1 MNKYLFSAFVFLLLS
16 LFTGVQGLH
25 AETWRIGT
33 WKTAQTIQP
42 FFYEDFSGSAR
53 VQVFPFT
60 NPADQRSAL
69 LAGSLDMT
77 GTTLV
82 HAIAAAS
89 RGEPVVLVAALC
101 NKSSAL
107 VVHKNSQVQDVADLK
122 EMSIGYVPGTMH
134 EVLLRETLEQHGV
147 DPERD
152 VNLRRVDF
160 FDMGTALARGDI
172 DAFLSG
178 EPFPSLA
185 VHQGYGR
192 ILTYPYFDDSI
203 GHINAGLL
211 VTSKTVK
218 ERPELVQ
225 SMVNAHMQATE
236 HLTRHKDQWLQA
248 AGDFG
253 TPIEVLQ
260 TAADNMELA
269 WDMDETF
276 VRRVQK
282 LGARMQE
289 LGMIDE
295 QPDYEKLLNTT
306 FVENAR
312 RQNGHE

>member
-1 MNKYLFSAFVFLLLS
+1 MNKYFFSAVVLFLS
-16 LFTGVQGLH
+16 LFTGIQGLY
-25 AETWRIGT
+25 AETWHIGT

-89 RGEPVVLVAALC
+89 RGEPVVLVASLC

-107 VVHKNSQVQDVADLK
+107 VVHKDSQIQDAAGLK
-122 EMSIGYVPGTMH
+122 DMRIGYVPGTMH
-134 EVLLRETLEQHGV
+134 EVLLRETLEQHGLE
-147 DPERD
+147 PKKD
-152 VNLRRVDF
+152 VNLIRVDF
-160 FDMGTALARGDI
+160 FDMGIALARGDI

-192 ILTYPYFDDSI
+192 ILAYPYFDDSI

-211 VTSKTVK
+211 VSSKTVNK
-218 ERPELVQ
+218 RPEKVQ
-225 SMVNAHMQATE
+225 SMVSAHVQATGY
-236 HLTRHKDQWLQA
+236 LTEHKDQWLQA
-248 AGDFG
+248 AADFG
-253 TPIEVLQ
+253 TPLEVLQ
-260 TAADNMELA
+260 TAAGNMELA

-282 LGARMQE
+282 LGVRMLE
-289 LGMIDE
+289 LGFIE
-295 QPDYEKLLNTT
+295 RQPDYAELLDTS

-312 RQNGHE
+312 RYNGHE

>member
-1 MNKYLFSAFVFLLLS
+1 MNKYLFSVAALVLS
-16 LFTGVQGLH
+16 LFTGVQDLP

-42 FFYEDFSGSAR
+42 FFYDDFSGSAR

-107 VVHKNSQVQDVADLK
+107 VVHKDSRVQDVADLK

-134 EVLLRETLEQHGV
+134 EVLLREILDQHGV

-172 DAFLSG
+172 DAYLSG

-192 ILTYPYFDDSI
+192 ILAYPYFDDSI
-203 GHINAGLL
+203 GNINAGLL
-211 VTSKTVK
+211 VTSRTVK
-218 ERPELVQ
+218 ERPEFIQ

-236 HLTRHKDQWLQA
+236 YLTGHKDQWLQA
-248 AGDFG
+248 AADFG
-253 TPIEVLQ
+253 TPLEVLQ
-260 TAADNMELA
+260 AA
-269 WDMDETF
+269 
-276 VRRVQK
+276 
-282 LGARMQE
+282 
-289 LGMIDE
+289 
-295 QPDYEKLLNTT
+295 
-306 FVENAR
+306 
-312 RQNGHE
+312 

>member
-1 MNKYLFSAFVFLLLS
+1 MNKYLFSLAALLLS

-82 HAIAAAS
+82 HAITAAS

-107 VVHKNSQVQDVADLK
+107 VVHKDSRVQDVADLK

-192 ILTYPYFDDSI
+192 ILAYPYFDDSI
-203 GHINAGLL
+203 GNINAGLL
-211 VTSKTVK
+211 VTSKTV
-218 ERPELVQ
+218 EQRAELVQ
-225 SMVNAHMQATE
+225 SMVSAHMQATE
-236 HLTRHKDQWLQA
+236 YLTGHMDQWLQA
-248 AGDFG
+248 AADFG
-253 TPIEVLQ
+253 TPLEVLQ
-260 TAADNMELA
+260 TAADNMKLA

-276 VRRVQK
+276 VRRVQR

-295 QPDYEKLLNTT
+295 QPDYEKLLNTS